1 MNQVIKEVEDIPM
14 LSNVLTQSTLF
25 KNAHPEVVSEFV
37 NKNVGRHEIEVLD
50 YKEKRSGLC
59 FKEFLGLGLTYI
71 TYGNNVRVRNAELE
85 KMFHLQII
93 SKGQCEVGFKDE
105 KVFLMPGNAVMLNP
119 GEKLTLDYS
128 FDCEKIIINVPED
141 LVRATVLG
149 EALSLPG
156 SGVSFKRRP
165 LNLFAYPS
173 LVKLFET
180 ILVEA
185 EEAGSDP
192 AGVFN
197 LYREILSKKLLFFF
211 DSNVALDKGGVDSNA
226 KMKNIIQYIDE
237 NIRDEIAAEDLAEI
251 ANVSVRSIYNSFSNA
266 FSTTPRKY
274 IKDRK
279 LSRIRDELRS
289 GSVRNITEAAFSYGF
304 MHLGRFSCDYKKL
317 FGELPSE
324 TKRLS

>member
-1 MNQVIKEVEDIPM
+1 
-14 LSNVLTQSTLF
+14 
-25 KNAHPEVVSEFV
+25 
-37 NKNVGRHEIEVLD
+37 
-50 YKEKRSGLC
+50 
-59 FKEFLGLGLTYI
+59 
-71 TYGNNVRVRNAELE
+71 
-85 KMFHLQII
+85 
-93 SKGQCEVGFKDE
+93 
-105 KVFLMPGNAVMLNP
+105 
-119 GEKLTLDYS
+119 
-128 FDCEKIIINVPED
+128 
-141 LVRATVLG
+141 
-149 EALSLPG
+149 
-156 SGVSFKRRP
+156 
-165 LNLFAYPS
+165 
-173 LVKLFET
+173 
-180 ILVEA
+180 VEA